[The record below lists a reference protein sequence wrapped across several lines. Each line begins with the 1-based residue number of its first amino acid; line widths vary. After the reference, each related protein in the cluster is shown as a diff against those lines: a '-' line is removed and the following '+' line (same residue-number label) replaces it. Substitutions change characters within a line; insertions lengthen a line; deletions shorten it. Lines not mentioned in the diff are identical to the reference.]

1 MLVLKLCMLMS
12 CLQDLV
18 TKHKATITKEA
29 FVEACR
35 TGVVKMVEI
44 LFDAVD
50 KEVLNGSDAETPTRW
65 KTEGWLST
73 SIAQKAISDY
83 RNQKKHKE
91 KDSEYYELGKY
102 LQQHYGE
109 KYIFFVFNNYLRT

>member
-1 MLVLKLCMLMS
+1 M
-12 CLQDLV
+12 QDLV

-35 TGVVKMVEI
+35 TGVVKVVKI
-44 LFDAVD
+44 LFDPVGK
-50 KEVLNGSDAETPTRW
+50 KEQNGLDAETPPRW
-65 KTEGWLST
+65 KTEDWLST

-83 RNQKKHKE
+83 NQKE

-109 KYIFFVFNNYLRT
+109 KYYLLLLTISY